1 MLWHEYNTERMEK
14 REVGCRCIFSSQ
26 SERMTLL
33 FVLCCS
39 EEEDWH
45 CNTDHQLRRRKRK
58 VGTGN
63 KRGRGLCRKLFF
75 KGEVM
80 GIPAGIEK
88 IQKKKIQKKE
98 K

>member
-1 MLWHEYNTERMEK
+1 MSIIQKGWKNGKL
-14 REVGCRCIFSSQ
+14 VVDVFFSSQ

-39 EEEDWH
+39 EEEDWY

>member
-1 MLWHEYNTERMEK
+1 MALQYR
-14 REVGCRCIFSSQ
+14 SS
-26 SERMTLL
+26 
-33 FVLCCS
+33 V
-39 EEEDWH
+39 EEE
-45 CNTDHQLRRRKRK
+45 KEES
-58 VGTGN
+58 GN
-63 KRGRGLCRKLFF
+63 REQEGRGLCRKLFF

>member
-1 MLWHEYNTERMEK
+1 M
-14 REVGCRCIFSSQ
+14 
-26 SERMTLL
+26 

-45 CNTDHQLRRRKRK
+45 CNTDHQLRRRKRN

>member
-1 MLWHEYNTERMEK
+1 MSIIKKGWKNGKL
-14 REVGCRCIFSSQ
+14 VVDVFFSSQ

-63 KRGRGLCRKLFF
+63 KKGGGFAESFF
-75 KGEVM
+75 SRVRLWGSLLE
-80 GIPAGIEK
+80 
-88 IQKKKIQKKE
+88 
-98 K
+98 